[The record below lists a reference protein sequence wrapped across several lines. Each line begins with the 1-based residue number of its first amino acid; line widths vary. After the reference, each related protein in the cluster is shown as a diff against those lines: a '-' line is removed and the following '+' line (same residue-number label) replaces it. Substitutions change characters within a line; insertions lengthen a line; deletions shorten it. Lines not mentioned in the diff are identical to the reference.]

1 MGLFDIFGNKKA
13 ELLDLQ
19 KLVIENS
26 PDKLIMSGTKLK
38 ELARQAAARDLEIM
52 QDCIRII
59 EKTKKPEVFFP
70 RLDLLVAKTA
80 RLQEFE
86 RYVRFSG
93 ASPSEAFRKLCSDYQ
108 ECVHE
113 FLVRYFCDIFD
124 KAEKLKT
131 DKGKFNK
138 YKLFYD
144 SLQPYYGQMNEE
156 NIDYVETKY
165 RAYTRRLKP

>member
-1 MGLFDIFGNKKA
+1 MGFLDLFGKKKA
-13 ELLDLQ
+13 ELLELQ

-26 PDKLIMSGTKLK
+26 PDRLIMSERKLK
-38 ELARQAAARDLEIM
+38 ELARQAAARDLAIM
-52 QDCIRII
+52 QDCIRIV
-59 EKTKKPEVFFP
+59 EKTTKPDTFFP

-80 RLQEFE
+80 SLQNYE
-86 RYVRFSG
+86 RFIKFGG
-93 ASPSEAFRKLCSDYQ
+93 ASPSAAFQQLCSDYQ

-144 SLQPYYGQMNEE
+144 SLQPFYKQMNEE

-165 RAYTRRLKP
+165 RAYTRGLTK